1 MPDLIPQ
8 ISVIVP
14 VYNVEKYLPRCIE
27 SVLSQTF
34 SNFELLLIDDGSTDR
49 SGNICDR
56 YAQNDSRIRVYHQN
70 NQGVSTARN
79 LGIEHAR
86 CEWLCLI
93 DSDDYLD
100 RDYLAVFMTQGHL
113 TEDCLNLQGW
123 QCVNEKEETVK
134 TIQYP
139 FLFSELPQAG
149 ETIANYQAF
158 SNNAPWAKLFNRNLI
173 KRHQLCFPTQLP
185 VREDAVFS
193 YNYRMHIKSIQ
204 LLPASSYH
212 YRLPRKRITLSH
224 SNHKPEVFLYVRE
237 VLPDLIKKVC
247 QRFGLQGSKYEQQN
261 ISYFKNSTDLSIL
274 KSIYAYALPR
284 AERLKTLQLV
294 LGDPAI
300 DPAFRIKTSLK
311 MFKTAYRL
319 LSAAGMDLFLYPPF
333 RLYYKYIKKNQLA
346 SRNNVFL

>member
-1 MPDLIPQ
+1 MPGLIPQ

-14 VYNVEKYLPRCIE
+14 VYNVEKYLPQCIE

-34 SNFELLLIDDGSTDR
+34 SNFELLLIDDGSTDH
-49 SGNICDR
+49 SGSICDR
-56 YAQNDSRIRVYHQN
+56 YAQNDSRIRVYHQP
-70 NQGVSTARN
+70 NQGVSAARN
-79 LGIEHAR
+79 FGVEHAQ

-100 RDYLAVFMTQGHL
+100 QDYLAVFMMQGHL

-123 QCVNEKEETVK
+123 QCIDEKGKTVK

-139 FLFSELPQAG
+139 FLFSEMPQVG
-149 ETIANYQAF
+149 ETIAHYQAF

-193 YNYRMHIKSIQ
+193 YHYRMHIKSIQ

-224 SNHKPEVFLYVRE
+224 SNHKPEVFLYVRR
-237 VLPDLIKKVC
+237 VLPSLIKEVC
-247 QRFGLQGSKYEQQN
+247 HRFGLQGSRYEQQN
-261 ISYFKNSTDLSIL
+261 ISYFKNSTDISIL
-274 KSIYAYALPR
+274 KSIYAYTLPR
-284 AERLKTLQLV
+284 AERLKILHLV
-294 LGDPAI
+294 LGDTTI
-300 DPAFRIKTSLK
+300 DPASQIKTSLRVLK
-311 MFKTAYRL
+311 MAYRF
-319 LSAAGMDLFLYPPF
+319 LSASGMDLFLYLP
-333 RLYYKYIKKNQLA
+333 LHSYYKYIRKIN
-346 SRNNVFL
+346 